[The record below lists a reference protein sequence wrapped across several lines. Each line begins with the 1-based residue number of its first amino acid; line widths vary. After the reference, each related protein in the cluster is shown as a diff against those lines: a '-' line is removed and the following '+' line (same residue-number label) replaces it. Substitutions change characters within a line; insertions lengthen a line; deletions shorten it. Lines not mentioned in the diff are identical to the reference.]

1 MAFTPERE
9 ARYLEHMFQWQI
21 RRLHRVVLFAPVLL
35 LLFALLQALVWE
47 APALSVL
54 ANPVFLAGV
63 AALAGLAAIMRRI
76 ERPIPFA
83 WVGIA
88 TQTAFLLACALL
100 TRPGHGLLALVLP
113 VFLATPLVTA
123 PLWARRQTALIATA
137 LAYVAGLVALWH
149 SESGPLVWQAYGAQA
164 LAGFLVAIA
173 LHAAV
178 DQARRGYFEAE
189 EELAERARLD
199 SLTSLLNRR
208 HFLEMGEVVLL
219 QPARPGQPLAAC
231 FLDLDHFKHVND
243 EFGHRVGDRLLAEA
257 ARRML
262 ALDANRHLIGRVG
275 GEEFAL
281 LLRGE
286 DSASAERLS
295 ERLREEIAAID
306 IDGARVTASVGV
318 AQWQPG
324 ESLSDLLHRADLA
337 LLEAKRQGRDRLVH
351 WHSGLAPVAASRPH
365 AAVSQGGLRS

>member
-149 SESGPLVWQAYGAQA
+149 AESGPLVWQAYGAQA
-164 LAGFLVAIA
+164 LAGFLVAVA

-351 WHSGLAPVAASRPH
+351 WHSGLTPVAASRPH